1 MSGPQVSRL
10 AAVYDDMT
18 ILMRRCALP
27 TLAIA
32 ALLVPVATAS
42 AAPDRSG
49 SVSAASTTFK
59 WEGKI
64 GTGFTAFT
72 TFHDTIPCNTPALH
86 TCDYT
91 LLHVQSP
98 GRLKVKVSS
107 TDPLTPDTDLYVWVS
122 DANGTQGKQ
131 KALSAASSPTPN
143 EQVAFDVEE
152 PGYYLIENDYT
163 IVAGGSYDGEAVLEP
178 GAPGGAGGENA
189 APVAKISSPKSS
201 KASRKKF
208 KTISGTAADDTTVA
222 KVEVA
227 VVQVKGKTCKSMRS
241 NGSLSKT
248 SCTAPRYVAARG
260 TSKWSLRIRK
270 TLPKGKYMV
279 YARATDDAGSTQ
291 VTRKAVTLR

>member
-1 MSGPQVSRL
+1 M
-10 AAVYDDMT
+10 
-18 ILMRRCALP
+18 
-27 TLAIA
+27 
-32 ALLVPVATAS
+32 
-42 AAPDRSG
+42 
-49 SVSAASTTFK
+49 
-59 WEGKI
+59 
-64 GTGFTAFT
+64 
-72 TFHDTIPCNTPALH
+72 
-86 TCDYT
+86 
-91 LLHVQSP
+91 
-98 GRLKVKVSS
+98 SS
-107 TDPLTPDTDLYVWVS
+107 TDPLTPDTDLYVWIS

-163 IVAGGSYDGEAVLEP
+163 IVLPGGTYDGEAVLEP
-178 GAPGGAGGENA
+178 GAPGGGGENV

-208 KTISGTAADDTTVA
+208 KTIKGTAADDTTVS

-227 VVQVKGKTCKSMRS
+227 VVQVKGKTCKSMKS
-241 NGSLSKT
+241 NGSLSKS
-248 SCTAPRYVAARG
+248 SCTEPRYVTAKG
-260 TSKWSLRIRK
+260 TSKWSLKLRK